1 MSLLQEALD
10 NGVFTI
16 EQVASAL
23 RMYGYIMEGRDDVG
37 SRCTRTL
44 ISSIASDFL
53 PLCRAQKIPVDDDID
68 LQATATDEGDV
79 YGGHRYIVFNS
90 NRYSFDQ
97 ARELLVI
104 VNTAEKK
111 IRDLQEATL

>member
-10 NGVFTI
+10 NGVFSI
-16 EQVASAL
+16 EQIASAL
-23 RMYGYIMEGRDDVG
+23 RNDGYIMEGRDDIG
-37 SRCTRTL
+37 SSCTRTL
-44 ISSIASDFL
+44 IDSIASDFL
-53 PLCRAQKIPVDDDID
+53 PLCRTQKIPVDDDID
-68 LQATATDEGDV
+68 LQATATDEGDP

-90 NRYSFDQ
+90 NRYTPEQ

-111 IRDLQEATL
+111 IRDMEDETR